1 MKRKIAV
8 ATGIA
13 VAATLAL
20 AACSSSGNDTH
31 PSQSSGPVTITVSG
45 WSLATTPEFQTL
57 ADGFHEKNPNV
68 TVKVQEYD
76 AANYSTLITADL
88 AAGSAPDIITQK
100 EVKAVPAFVGG
111 GQLLDVSDVKLPKGI
126 NGVSSYKVDGKT
138 YAVPYR
144 IDSWVLY
151 YDKDLFDKAG
161 VDYPDGTW
169 TWDDYADAATKL
181 QSGLKTAGVAATGT
195 YQHSWQSAIQGFA
208 NSQAPKGGILTG
220 KYDYYKSYY
229 NRVLELQSAGAQVP
243 FNDISANKLTYQ
255 AEFGKQAVG
264 MMPMGTWYIATL
276 ISQQASGDA
285 NAFKWGIA
293 PIPQYDSSTTGKSK
307 VPVTFGDPTG
317 FGINAAIDK
326 SKVQAAKDFLA
337 YAAGA
342 EGAKSLAAIG
352 ITPALTNADVA
363 STFFST
369 AGAPTD
375 ALSKFAWSTHL
386 TKPENPTSDKTA
398 AIQSILNDLNTAVM
412 SGSTSVSAAIT
423 NAEQQVQTQVGP

>member
-1 MKRKIAV
+1 MKRKIA
-8 ATGIA
+8 ALAAIA

-20 AACSSSGNDTH
+20 AACSNSDDSSKT
-31 PSQSSGPVTITVSG
+31 PSSGPVTITVSG

-57 ADGFHEKNPNV
+57 ADGFHKKEPNV

-100 EVKAVPAFVGG
+100 EVKAVSAFVGG

-126 NGVSSYKVDGKT
+126 NGASSYKVDGKT
-138 YAVPYR
+138 YATPYR

-181 QSGLKTAGVAATGT
+181 QSGLKAAGVAATGT

-220 KYDYYKSYY
+220 KYDYFKSYY
-229 NRVLELQSAGAQVP
+229 NRVLDLQASGAQVP

-255 AEFGKQAVG
+255 AEFGKQAVA

-276 ISQQASGDA
+276 VSQQKSGDA
-285 NAFKWGIA
+285 NAFTWGIA
-293 PIPQYDSSTTGKSK
+293 PIPQYDSSTTGTKA

-337 YAAGA
+337 YASSSDA
-342 EGAKSLAAIG
+342 AKSLAAIG
-352 ITPALTNADVA
+352 ITPALTSSDVA
-363 STFFST
+363 ATFFSSS
-369 AGAPTD
+369 GAPSD
-375 ALSKFAWSTHL
+375 SLSKFAWSTHL

-398 AIQSILNDLNTAVM
+398 AVQSILNDLNTAVM
-412 SGSTSVSAAIT
+412 SGSTPIGTAIT
-423 NAEQQVQTQVGP
+423 NAEDQVKSQVGL

>member
-1 MKRKIAV
+1 MKRKFAV

-20 AACSSSGNDTH
+20 AACSGTDSK
-31 PSQSSGPVTITVSG
+31 PSQPTGPVTITLSG

-57 ADGFHEKNPNV
+57 ADGFHKKEPNV

-100 EVKAVPAFVGG
+100 EVKAVSAFVGG
-111 GQLLDVSDVKLPKGI
+111 DQLLDVSDVKLPKGI
-126 NGVSSYKVDGKT
+126 NGVSSYQVDGKT

-161 VDYPDGTW
+161 VSYPDGTW

-181 QSGLKTAGVAATGT
+181 QSGLKAAGVAATGT

-220 KYDYYKSYY
+220 KYDYFKSYY
-229 NRVLELQSAGAQVP
+229 NRVLVLQASGAQVP

-255 AEFGKQAVG
+255 AEFGKQAVS

-285 NAFKWGIA
+285 NTFPWGIA
-293 PIPQYDSSTTGKSK
+293 PIPQYDSSTTGTKA

-337 YAAGA
+337 YAASA
-342 EGAKSLAAIG
+342 DAAKSLAAIG
-352 ITPALTNADVA
+352 ITPALTNAEVA
-363 STFFST
+363 DTFFKT
-369 AGAPTD
+369 PGAPTD

-386 TKPENPTSDKTA
+386 TKPENPTSPKTA

-412 SGSTSVSAAIT
+412 SGSKSVDSAIT
-423 NAEQQVQTQVGP
+423 NAEEQVKSQVGL